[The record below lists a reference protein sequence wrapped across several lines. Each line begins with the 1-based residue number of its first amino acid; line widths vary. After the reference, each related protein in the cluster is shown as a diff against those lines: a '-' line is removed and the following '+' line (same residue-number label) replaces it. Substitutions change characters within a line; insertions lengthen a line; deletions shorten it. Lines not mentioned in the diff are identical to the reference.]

1 MWESLSLAWQTCF
14 EEAWAAYCAGTVP
27 IGAAVTDADGLVL
40 SRGRNRINDR
50 EGEGEYLY
58 GQTLAH
64 AEINALVA
72 LGVHGADRHNCA
84 LFTTVEPCPL
94 CIGAL
99 YMSGVREL
107 RYASRDPLAGSVNLL
122 GKTPYLS
129 RKAVKVISPERV
141 DFEII
146 NISLTVEFNLSLK
159 GERIDD
165 VVLEA
170 WEAVIPRGVD
180 LGRQIYRSGEL
191 REMRE
196 ANSTAKEVLEWLEA
210 KI

>member
-14 EEAWAAYCAGTVP
+14 DEAWAAYCAGTVP
-27 IGAAVTDADGLVL
+27 IGAAVTDANGFVL

-64 AEINALVA
+64 AEINALVT
-72 LGVHGADRHNCA
+72 LGMHGADRHECA
-84 LFTTVEPCPL
+84 LYTTIEPCPL

-107 RYASRDPLAGSVNLL
+107 HYASRDPFAGSVNLF

-141 DFEII
+141 DFEIV
-146 NISLTVEFNLSLK
+146 NMSLIVEYHLFLK
-159 GERIDD
+159 GERLEDA
-165 VVLEA
+165 VLEA
-170 WEAVIPRGVD
+170 WDAVIPRGVD

-191 REMRE
+191 REMKE
-196 ANSTAKEVLEWLEA
+196 ANRTAKEVLEWLEA

>member
-14 EEAWAAYCAGTVP
+14 EEAWAAYCVGTVP
-27 IGAAVTDADGLVL
+27 IGAAVTDANRVVL
-40 SRGRNRINDR
+40 SRGRNRINDH
-50 EGEGEYLY
+50 EGGGVYLY

-64 AEINALVA
+64 AEINTLVA
-72 LGVHGADRHNCA
+72 LGVHGTERHKCI
-84 LFTTVEPCPL
+84 LYTTVEPCPL

-107 RYASRDPLAGSVNLL
+107 HYASRDPFAGSVNLL

-129 RKAVKVISPERV
+129 RKAIKVISPERV
-141 DFEII
+141 DFEIV

-159 GERIDD
+159 GERIDNA
-165 VVLEA
+165 VIEA
-170 WEAVIPRGVD
+170 WEEVIPRGVD
-180 LGRQIYRSGEL
+180 LGRQLFRSGEL
-191 REMRE
+191 REMKE